1 MAKSG
6 RSHDVLQQLLE
17 ERKRYEQWLA
27 ALESRRDSTPE
38 HVYMRVHGDYEG
50 RLAAVRDQLTQRTS
64 EIRTAVGALK
74 DRLKQATEEE
84 SARTDELHEAELRA
98 TVGEFTAEQWELRR
112 REVEVDL
119 KQVADEKKK
128 ISDELNQL
136 LLIIEQTGERD
147 EPAGGTTETQL
158 SEPASPAP
166 RPAATS
172 ATDTPP
178 PPPMEPPRPAPPPA
192 QPVLP
197 RAAPVPADGTRV
209 SRKTPA
215 RPRPATQAGPVPTL
229 PLEEEKTPVSIESLA
244 PADGLPAKVPDS
256 TRAPA
261 QAAPAAPAAPATAA
275 SDARGSSH
283 GKRGKPGSFAP
294 AQPDPRRENEKTLK
308 CAECG
313 AMNYPTEWYCESCG
327 GELSAL

>member
-6 RSHDVLQQLLE
+6 RSHDALQQLLE

-27 ALESRRDSTPE
+27 ALESKRDSTPE
-38 HVYMRVHGDYEG
+38 HVYKRVHADYEQ
-50 RLAAVRDQLTQRTS
+50 RLATVRDQLTERTG
-64 EIRTAVGALK
+64 EIRSAVAALK
-74 DRLKQATEEE
+74 DRLKQATEQE
-84 SARTDELHEAELRA
+84 SARVDELHEAELRA
-98 TVGEFTAEQWELRR
+98 TVGEFTPEQWELRR

-119 KQVADEKKK
+119 KQFADEKKK

-136 LLIIEQTGERD
+136 LLIVEQTTGQE
-147 EPAGGTTETQL
+147 EPAGAAAP
-158 SEPASPAP
+158 PAAPQPAP
-166 RPAATS
+166 APESTAAPE
-172 ATDTPP
+172 APP
-178 PPPMEPPRPAPPPA
+178 VEPPSPPRPAP
-192 QPVLP
+192 V
-197 RAAPVPADGTRV
+197 AADATRV

-215 RPRPATQAGPVPTL
+215 RSRAAMQSAPPPPVGEDKATVA
-229 PLEEEKTPVSIESLA
+229 IESLA
-244 PADGLPAKVPDS
+244 PADGLPAKVPES

-261 QAAPAAPAAPATAA
+261 EATPTEAK
-275 SDARGSSH
+275 SDARSNSH
-283 GKRGKPGSFAP
+283 GKRGKTSTFAP